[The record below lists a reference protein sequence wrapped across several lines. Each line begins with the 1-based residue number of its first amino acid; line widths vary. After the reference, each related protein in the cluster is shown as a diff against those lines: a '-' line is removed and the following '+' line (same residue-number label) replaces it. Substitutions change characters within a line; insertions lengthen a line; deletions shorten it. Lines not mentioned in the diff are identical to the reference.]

1 MSEMD
6 ASVRELKINDNASI
20 PFCLQAIQAIIGSD
34 GDYSTLDDLIIRR
47 ERLIKRTRSKIG
59 NDAYEYRPESPI
71 HNYTIQF
78 RWETVRTLISE
89 IYKGLE
95 NG

>member
-1 MSEMD
+1 MAEMD
-6 ASVRELKINDNASI
+6 ASVRDLKINDNASI
-20 PFCLQAIQAIIGSD
+20 PFCLQAIQAIRNSD
-34 GDYSTLDDLIIRR
+34 EDYSHLDDLIIRR

-59 NDAYEYRPESPI
+59 SDAYEYRPESPI